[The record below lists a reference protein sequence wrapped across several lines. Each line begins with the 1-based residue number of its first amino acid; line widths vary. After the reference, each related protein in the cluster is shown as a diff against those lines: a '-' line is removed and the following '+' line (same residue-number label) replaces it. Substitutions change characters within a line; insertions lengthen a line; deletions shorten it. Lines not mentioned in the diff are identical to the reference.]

1 MTRSTPIP
9 REVAISAVNW
19 QLAIHNGEA
28 SEISLNH
35 WLDADPNHRRAWEHI
50 QQVNKRLGLM
60 TNPALR
66 SALLT
71 PQGRQRRK
79 AVKQLSTLLF
89 IGAAGVGA
97 GSTLPWREQLADL
110 RTASGERRQLTQP
123 GNIRLDINSA
133 SALNLSTQSSGPC
146 IELLQGDLLLDC
158 ERSAPGIQ
166 VQLETRHGRLSAQQ
180 ARISLAVQEN
190 AALVDLFTGT
200 AQLASGYAPGQ
211 IQRLEAGQAA
221 SFSSNKAITLA
232 PSDPNRVAWTDGM
245 LVAAR
250 MPLGEF
256 VQQLARHRPGYL
268 GCDQSVSSLPVSGSY
283 PLADTD
289 RILDALSKHL
299 PIRIRRLSRYWVR
312 VLPA

>member
-110 RTASGERRQLTQP
+110 RTASGERFDMNAYTAAHKTLPFGSMVEVTNPRTGKSVIVRINDRGPFTP
-123 GNIRLDINSA
+123 GRTID
-133 SALNLSTQSSGPC
+133 LSRAAAEEIGLVRRGHGSV
-146 IELLQGDLLLDC
+146 ELALLD
-158 ERSAPGIQ
+158 
-166 VQLETRHGRLSAQQ
+166 
-180 ARISLAVQEN
+180 
-190 AALVDLFTGT
+190 
-200 AQLASGYAPGQ
+200 
-211 IQRLEAGQAA
+211 
-221 SFSSNKAITLA
+221 
-232 PSDPNRVAWTDGM
+232 
-245 LVAAR
+245 
-250 MPLGEF
+250 
-256 VQQLARHRPGYL
+256 
-268 GCDQSVSSLPVSGSY
+268 
-283 PLADTD
+283 
-289 RILDALSKHL
+289 
-299 PIRIRRLSRYWVR
+299 
-312 VLPA
+312 